1 MASTKIRGITIELGA
16 DTSGISNALKDVNG
30 DLSNTQRQLKDV
42 DRLLKLDPTN
52 TELLEQKQRLLGDSV
67 EGTKKKLEQLEK
79 AQKEVGKRLQET
91 GEGQEQYD
99 ALTREIVKT
108 KDALQDAEKEAKDF
122 NSVTKKIASRA
133 DLIADK
139 FNNAAQ
145 KTRALSGAAA
155 GILVGLG
162 KMAYDTAQNADEL
175 NTLAKQT
182 GFTTDELQKMKYA
195 SDLIDV
201 DMETITG
208 AAAKMTKQL
217 SSSEDKFA
225 ELGVET
231 RNADGSFRN
240 INDIFYDTI
249 KALSEIPNET
259 ERDTAAMDI
268 FGKSANELA
277 GIIDDGGASLKA
289 LGDEAA
295 NMGLIIPQEQI
306 DKANEFNDA
315 IDKVKAESAG
325 AFAQIGTEIL
335 EMVLPYIP
343 QIIEGIET
351 VLQYIRDMDPE
362 TLKLIVTILAVVA
375 AISPLLS
382 ALAGVATAVS
392 LVSNAIS
399 LLVANPIVLLIA
411 AIVALVAL
419 IAVKGDEIQK
429 KLQSLDDYLQNVFAK
444 DWTKTF
450 GPVMGGALNS
460 FFDLFK
466 SKWDAV
472 KKTLDGIIDFIRGI
486 FTGDWNRAW
495 EGLKEIVRGVFESLP
510 GFIKAPINGV
520 IALVNALISGLNIL
534 IMKINEMGENG
545 VHLPEWLGG
554 GSIGHID
561 PIDFIPLLAKG
572 GVVSSGSAIVGE
584 AGAELLTV
592 SNGRATVQPL
602 TNNHN
607 TTVGDTVI
615 NVYGA
620 PGQDVNELA
629 DIISER
635 IAFNTQRIV
644 NTWA

>member
-42 DRLLKLDPTN
+42 ERLLKLDPTN

-155 GILVGLG
+155 GVLVGLG
-162 KMAYDTAQNADEL
+162 KLAYDTAQNADEL
-175 NTLAKQT
+175 NTLSKQT

-225 ELGVET
+225 ALGVET
-231 RNADGSFRN
+231 RNADNSFRDVN
-240 INDIFYDTI
+240 EIFYDTI

-315 IDKVKAESAG
+315 IDKVKAETQG

-351 VLQYIRDMDPE
+351 VLQYIREMDPE
-362 TLKLIVTILAVVA
+362 TLKLIVGILAVVA

-382 ALAGVATAVS
+382 ALAGVAMAVS
-392 LVSNAIS
+392 MVSNAIS
-399 LLVANPIVLLIA
+399 LLVANPIVLLVA

-444 DWTKTF
+444 DWTETF

-460 FFDLFK
+460 FFGLFK

-486 FTGDWNRAW
+486 FTGDWDRAW

-635 IAFNTQRIV
+635 IAFNTQRIA

>member
-42 DRLLKLDPTN
+42 ERLLKLDPTN

-155 GILVGLG
+155 GVLVGLG
-162 KMAYDTAQNADEL
+162 KLAYDTAQNADEL

-225 ELGVET
+225 ALGVET

-351 VLQYIRDMDPE
+351 VLQYIREMDPE
-362 TLKLIVTILAVVA
+362 TLKLIVGILAVVA

-382 ALAGVATAVS
+382 ALAGVAMAVS
-392 LVSNAIS
+392 MVSNAIS
-399 LLVANPIVLLIA
+399 LLVANPIVLLVA

-635 IAFNTQRIV
+635 IAFNTQRIA